1 MGLRTQGPWRHL
13 PAQTAAQAER
23 DPLYPW
29 RAAAI
34 ICANSVQAKLKL
46 LETSTAEKLSAT
58 RDRGGPTRGYV
69 LAHAAALAASMS
81 RELDPSYEKAHH
93 RLAMAEEACGDG
105 ERAEHAREILADIR
119 MYRDHTAKIVAAG
132 QLKVRA
138 DLSYDAYEP
147 SERMWPARLIS
158 YQVGLISAR
167 SLWHWGNRDLP
178 RVFEFLRAHTSGPLH
193 LRCSLVELDNTYSLA
208 RQGIHVKDEDKN
220 RYGSYEKGGQ
230 WLSIGLNTGDNTPR
244 STLVQLEQVWFVR
257 CDTTGAAALD
267 GPLAYEGGTD
277 TWPSA
282 PPRHKSTRRPAEP
295 RRKVSM
301 WDLSSSPRASRR
313 SKHAAA
319 TLAPRRSMASRC
331 PISATWP
338 GRDWHVRPWQ
348 VQTCRQSKW
357 RR

>member
-58 RDRGGPTRGYV
+58 WDRGGPTRGYV

-147 SERMWPARLIS
+147 SERM
-158 YQVGLISAR
+158 
-167 SLWHWGNRDLP
+167 
-178 RVFEFLRAHTSGPLH
+178 
-193 LRCSLVELDNTYSLA
+193 
-208 RQGIHVKDEDKN
+208 
-220 RYGSYEKGGQ
+220 
-230 WLSIGLNTGDNTPR
+230 
-244 STLVQLEQVWFVR
+244 
-257 CDTTGAAALD
+257 
-267 GPLAYEGGTD
+267 
-277 TWPSA
+277 
-282 PPRHKSTRRPAEP
+282 
-295 RRKVSM
+295 
-301 WDLSSSPRASRR
+301 
-313 SKHAAA
+313 
-319 TLAPRRSMASRC
+319 
-331 PISATWP
+331 
-338 GRDWHVRPWQ
+338 
-348 VQTCRQSKW
+348 
-357 RR
+357 

>member
-1 MGLRTQGPWRHL
+1 VIR
-13 PAQTAAQAER
+13 
-23 DPLYPW
+23 YPW

-105 ERAEHAREILADIR
+105 ERAEHAPEILADIR

-267 GPLAYEGGTD
+267 GPLAYAGGTD
-277 TWPSA
+277 MAIRAAEAQIDAAASRATAEGFHVGSVLLAQGLEALKARRGHFGASPLDGIAMPDLGHVARTGLACAAMASA
-282 PPRHKSTRRPAEP
+282 
-295 RRKVSM
+295 
-301 WDLSSSPRASRR
+301 DLSAE
-313 SKHAAA
+313 
-319 TLAPRRSMASRC
+319 
-331 PISATWP
+331 
-338 GRDWHVRPWQ
+338 Q
-348 VQTCRQSKW
+348 VETMMERMGTH
-357 RR
+357 